1 MYVYIYVCVQGNMKV
16 TAPSNSSST
25 PQSGLFVRGDW
36 TLKIYILLVLIPLI
50 EYTQARNLWLLGKL

>member
-1 MYVYIYVCVQGNMKV
+1 MCVYKV

-25 PQSGLFVRGDW
+25 PQSGLSVRGDW
-36 TLKIYILLVLIPLI
+36 TFKIYILLVLIPLI